1 MCLPIIG
8 GIISGVGAAMGAAGQ
23 AAQAEGQANMDR
35 RQAEIEAVTGGYK
48 AARTQDNVDRVAG
61 AQRAGFAANG
71 VGMSGSA
78 ADVIQ
83 DSAEEGAL
91 DVAAIRW
98 NSGLQ
103 QDNSR
108 YSAKL
113 NDMNAK
119 IATAAIPFAFATPV
133 INGFTDMAK
142 FGGSF

>member
-8 GIISGVGAAMGAAGQ
+8 GIISGIGAAMGAAGQ
-23 AAQAEGQANMDR
+23 AAQAKGQANMDR
-35 RQAEIEAVTGGYK
+35 RQAEIEGEVGGYK
-48 AARTQDNVDRVAG
+48 AERAIDNSNRVAG

-78 ADVIQ
+78 SDVII

-119 IATAAIPFAFATPV
+119 IATAAIIPAFATPV
-133 INGFTDMAK
+133 INGIAEYK
-142 FGGSF
+142 SSF

>member
-8 GIISGVGAAMGAAGQ
+8 GIISGIGAAMGAAGQ
-23 AAQAEGQANMDR
+23 AAQAKGQANMDR
-35 RQAEIEAVTGGYK
+35 RQAQIEGEVGGYK
-48 AARTQDNVDRVAG
+48 AARTADNNQRVAG
-61 AQRAGFAANG
+61 AQKAGFAANG
-71 VGMSGSA
+71 VGMTGSA
-78 ADVIQ
+78 SDVIL
-83 DSAEEGAL
+83 DSTQEGAL

-103 QDNSR
+103 QDNLR

-133 INGFTDMAK
+133 INGITDSAK
-142 FGGSF
+142 LASNF